1 MKGPLFHGQLM
12 LLIILLNPYCILL
25 CFPGISAVKNPP
37 ANTVDL
43 DLTLSQEGPLE
54 KEMAAHFG
62 ILAGKIPR
70 TEEPGRDWPIGLQ
83 RVGHR

>member
-1 MKGPLFHGQLM
+1 M
-12 LLIILLNPYCILL
+12 
-25 CFPGISAVKNPP
+25 KNPP
-37 ANTVDL
+37 VTQETRTQFL
-43 DLTLSQEGPLE
+43 GEEGPLE

>member
-1 MKGPLFHGQLM
+1 MKGPLVHGQLM

-54 KEMAAHFG
+54 KEMAAHSRIVAWK
-62 ILAGKIPR
+62 ILWRRGA
-70 TEEPGRDWPIGLQ
+70 W
-83 RVGHR
+83 